1 VVSEHD
7 YREAPEAALESP
19 DPREGLPQDPTS
31 ELHWYASRPW
41 LENRPPLWVRVFSE
55 KQTRVVLREEKHG
68 CHLGFIPDAG
78 SAGPLLSATY
88 LPVVSVSGVFVPIAA
103 EPGWLATVARWLPAE
118 PFIHALSTTLQAG
131 GSGIAVPP
139 AGDLLNCAL
148 WAVVGLYVALRHF
161 RWEPRGDEHR
171 GHATTEVG
179 AQ

>member
-1 VVSEHD
+1 MGAISGSSRMPARPGHCC
-7 YREAPEAALESP
+7 R
-19 DPREGLPQDPTS
+19 RPTS
-31 ELHWYASRPW
+31 RWCPSPASSSPS
-41 LENRPPLWVRVFSE
+41 PPNL
-55 KQTRVVLREEKHG
+55 
-68 CHLGFIPDAG
+68 AG
-78 SAGPLLSATY
+78 SPPS
-88 LPVVSVSGVFVPIAA
+88 
-103 EPGWLATVARWLPAE
+103 RWLPAE

-161 RWEPRGDEHR
+161 RWEPRGGEHR